1 MGLPVEYLE
10 TDMVRS
16 RIQMVL
22 HPSANRF
29 HVTLCD
35 ERVYY

>member
-1 MGLPVEYLE
+1 MGLRVEHLD
-10 TDMVRS
+10 TDVVRS

-22 HPSANRF
+22 HAPANRI

-35 ERVYY
+35 EHVY